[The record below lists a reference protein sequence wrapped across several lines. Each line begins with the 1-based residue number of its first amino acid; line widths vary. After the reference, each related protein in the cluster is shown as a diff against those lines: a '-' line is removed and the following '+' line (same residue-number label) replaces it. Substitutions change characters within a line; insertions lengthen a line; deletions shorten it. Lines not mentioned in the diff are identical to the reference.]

1 MSQQVASSS
10 RIENLSSSMIE
21 IHHNICEFL
30 FKSFYLLCVAVSFS
44 VLSGHEVIFK
54 KEFQIEKR
62 ELRLASR
69 VSIK

>member
-1 MSQQVASSS
+1 
-10 RIENLSSSMIE
+10 MIE